1 MQLTFLEK
9 YKTKLKNLGQ
19 NITDEGKFNKY
30 KNAKDELENLYD
42 KIAAGMKIRSKW
54 DWNQYVEKLLNL
66 EKEKAVNDTAKKIIK
81 NNRNY

>member
-54 DWNQYVEKLLNL
+54 DWNQYVEKS
-66 EKEKAVNDTAKKIIK
+66 AKFGKRK
-81 NNRNY
+81 SCKWYC

>member
-1 MQLTFLEK
+1 
-9 YKTKLKNLGQ
+9 
-19 NITDEGKFNKY
+19 
-30 KNAKDELENLYD
+30 
-42 KIAAGMKIRSKW
+42 MKIRSKW